1 MGGPPNVAAMMTN
14 QIEVSA
20 VLVTLEGLNA
30 NVKKPG
36 VAMYISVN
44 SQTKVW
50 KMEQFVVRNG
60 FKAETIADLKG
71 AKLMSAPGPANLN
84 TAKAILAKNG
94 LKDGDYTIDQL
105 DMGQH
110 VNAMTAG
117 TFDGGYTLEPNAS
130 MMIKAGVARSLEA
143 GVISKYILGDEKAN
157 AYAAGCAMTSD
168 FIAKRPDVA
177 KRFAAAWGKA
187 IDFINK
193 NPDEARKYL
202 AKNTFTP
209 DNVVDMVSM
218 LGYVMAGDMTPQAGR
233 RFAEIGRLRQFDRGR
248 SRKARRH
255 QSPAEILGAR
265 GTVAGA
271 QIAAKVDAAAR
282 APDASLRTAPHVTIR
297 GLSKRFADATIYD
310 NFDFD
315 IPRGKLISVFGPNGC
330 GKSTLINMIAGLF
343 PVDAGEILFDGQP
356 ISQIRFGYVFQN
368 YREALFPWLR
378 AFDNVAYPLKLMGI
392 ARPREHGAGR
402 DVSSPTSTSRSTSIS
417 IPIRCPA
424 DSSSWS
430 RSCGR

>member
-1 MGGPPNVAAMMTN
+1 MKSMLKTAAAIVLLAGFAVLPTPSRAQDKVSVGVFPVSSSLPYFVALERGFFKEQNIEPEMTKLMGGPPNVAAMMTN

-20 VLVTLEGLNA
+20 VLVMLEGLNA

-36 VAMYISVN
+36 VAMYISLN

-143 GVISKYILGDEKAN
+143 GVISKYILGDEAAD

-168 FIAKRPDVA
+168 FIQKRPHVA
-177 KRFAAAWGKA
+177 QRFAAALGNA

-193 NPDEARKYL
+193 NPDEAR
-202 AKNTFTP
+202 
-209 DNVVDMVSM
+209 
-218 LGYVMAGDMTPQAGR
+218 
-233 RFAEIGRLRQFDRGR
+233 
-248 SRKARRH
+248 
-255 QSPAEILGAR
+255 
-265 GTVAGA
+265 
-271 QIAAKVDAAAR
+271 
-282 APDASLRTAPHVTIR
+282 
-297 GLSKRFADATIYD
+297 
-310 NFDFD
+310 
-315 IPRGKLISVFGPNGC
+315 
-330 GKSTLINMIAGLF
+330 
-343 PVDAGEILFDGQP
+343 
-356 ISQIRFGYVFQN
+356 
-368 YREALFPWLR
+368 
-378 AFDNVAYPLKLMGI
+378 
-392 ARPREHGAGR
+392 
-402 DVSSPTSTSRSTSIS
+402 
-417 IPIRCPA
+417 
-424 DSSSWS
+424 
-430 RSCGR
+430 

>member
-1 MGGPPNVAAMMTN
+1 MNSLNLRICAAAALALSAIAPGRAAAQDKVSVGVFPVSSSLPYFVALERGFFREQGIEPEMTKLMGGPPNVAAMMTN

-36 VAMYISVN
+36 VAMYISLN
-44 SQTKVW
+44 SQTKFW

-71 AKLMSAPGPANLN
+71 AKLLSAPGPANLN
-84 TAKAILAKNG
+84 TAKAILARNG

-143 GVISKYILGDEKAN
+143 GVISKYILGDEKAD
-157 AYAAGCAMTSD
+157 AFAAGCAMTSD
-168 FIAKRPDVA
+168 FIAKRPEVA
-177 KRFAAAWGKA
+177 KRFAAAWSKA

-202 AKNTFTP
+202 ARNTFTP

-218 LGYVMAGDMTPQAGR
+218 LGYVMAGDMSARQ
-233 RFAEIGRLRQFDRGR
+233 IGDLQQLADFGNSIGVVPEKLDV
-248 SRKARRH
+248 
-255 QSPAEILGAR
+255 
-265 GTVAGA
+265 T
-271 QIAAKVDAAAR
+271 KV
-282 APDASLRTAPHVTIR
+282 LQ
-297 GLSKRFADATIYD
+297 KF
-310 NFDFD
+310 
-315 IPRGKLISVFGPNGC
+315 
-330 GKSTLINMIAGLF
+330 
-343 PVDAGEILFDGQP
+343 
-356 ISQIRFGYVFQN
+356 
-368 YREALFPWLR
+368 
-378 AFDNVAYPLKLMGI
+378 
-392 ARPREHGAGR
+392 
-402 DVSSPTSTSRSTSIS
+402 
-417 IPIRCPA
+417 
-424 DSSSWS
+424 
-430 RSCGR
+430 

>member
-1 MGGPPNVAAMMTN
+1 MMKSLKLSICVLMVLALSAVASGQAVAQDKVSVGVFPISSSLPYFVALERGFFKEQNIEPEMTKLMGGPPNVAAMMTN

-30 NVKKPG
+30 DVKKSG
-36 VAMYISVN
+36 VAMYISLN

-94 LKDGDYTIDQL
+94 LKEGDYTIDQL

-117 TFDGGYTLEPNAS
+117 TFDGGYTLEPSAS
-130 MMIKAGVARSLEA
+130 MMIKSGVARSLEA
-143 GVISKYILGDEKAN
+143 GVISKYVLGDEAAD

-168 FIAKRPDVA
+168 FIQKRPDVA
-177 KRFAAAWGKA
+177 RRFAAAWRKA

-218 LGYVMAGDMTPQAGR
+218 LGYIMVGDMTAKQ
-233 RFAEIGRLRQFDRGR
+233 
-248 SRKARRH
+248 
-255 QSPAEILGAR
+255 LGDL
-265 GTVAGA
+265 
-271 QIAAKVDAAAR
+271 QK
-282 APDASLRTAPHVTIR
+282 
-297 GLSKRFADATIYD
+297 FADFGNSIGVV
-310 NFDFD
+310 
-315 IPRGKLISVFGPNGC
+315 PEKL
-330 GKSTLINMIAGLF
+330 
-343 PVDAGEILFDGQP
+343 
-356 ISQIRFGYVFQN
+356 
-368 YREALFPWLR
+368 
-378 AFDNVAYPLKLMGI
+378 
-392 ARPREHGAGR
+392 
-402 DVSSPTSTSRSTSIS
+402 DVTKVLQKF
-417 IPIRCPA
+417 
-424 DSSSWS
+424 
-430 RSCGR
+430 